1 MMRQTR
7 FFTSMVAC
15 VCVLVLLAACG
26 GVQGSGGNGSTTNTA
41 STPSSSQST
50 PTSTSTDS
58 QSATPTA
65 TSSNTRSAPTPTPTQ
80 GSAGS
85 LEQIDW
91 SNFTYT
97 FSCFT
102 GTPVQVKMKNGQADQ
117 NGVHYTVQK
126 PVFGDLNGD
135 GHPEAVIIYHCEGGG
150 TSPQLVYVYTGTEQ
164 QPTIMAYLPG
174 DGSKLQTVNQAAIV
188 AGILQLTGY
197 GYSDNVP
204 LCCPDL
210 LVTTTYKWNGST
222 FTVVTS
228 QSIKRV
234 PGA

>member
-1 MMRQTR
+1 MRRTR
-7 FFTSMVAC
+7 FFTSIVAC
-15 VCVLVLLAACG
+15 VCLLVLLAACG
-26 GVQGSGGNGSTTNTA
+26 GVQGGGGNGSTTNSA
-41 STPSSSQST
+41 STPSNAQST
-50 PTSTSTDS
+50 PTT
-58 QSATPTA
+58 
-65 TSSNTRSAPTPTPTQ
+65 TSSNTQSTPALTPTR
-80 GSAGS
+80 GSADS

-117 NGVHYTVQK
+117 NEVHYTVQK

-135 GHPEAVIIYHCEGGG
+135 GHSEAVIIYHCEGGG

-174 DGSKLQTVNQAAIV
+174 DGSKLETVNQAVVV
-188 AGILQLTGY
+188 AGNLQLTGY

-210 LVTTTYKWNGST
+210 LVTTTYKWNGSA
-222 FTVVTS
+222 FAVVTS